1 MRMSDWSS
9 DVCSSVL
16 RNGDPRGLIVAVVE
30 HAHLPR
36 PLFFRAGFKAWREAV
51 DRDDQ
56 RRGVFLHQSCKRS
69 MIGAVIADEAILPP
83 LRTERCIARN
93 RDAVADMGDKAG
105 RVLLPDEIYAE
116 TGQPCNTG
124 GRLQPRRKQADR
136 KSAV

>member
-1 MRMSDWSS
+1 MKR
-9 DVCSSVL
+9 L
-16 RNGDPRGLIVAVVE
+16 PPRSTRPDTLFPSTTLFRS
-30 HAHLPR
+30 LPR

-105 RVLLPDEIYAE
+105 RVLLPEI
-116 TGQPCNTG
+116 
-124 GRLQPRRKQADR
+124 GRAH
-136 KSAV
+136 V